1 MTQRSPSKES
11 NQFQGYN
18 QFETDDQYLQDLA
31 YKAKFAEEISNNMRV
46 PKTITMAEDEDA
58 ANSTLPGSY
67 NGNVDTS
74 MSVPSRIVYL
84 HD

>member
-1 MTQRSPSKES
+1 MAQRSPSKEN

-58 ANSTLPGSY
+58 ANSTK
-67 NGNVDTS
+67 NG
-74 MSVPSRIVYL
+74 
-84 HD
+84 